1 MDKTL
6 KLKILDFEKALIT
19 LENILND
26 FDEENE
32 IIRDATIKRFEYTL
46 ELGWKL
52 WKIILEK
59 DFMEIVISPKK
70 VFLSLGKNN
79 FIKTEDVEIFLEMI
93 KNRNLTSH
101 TYDSNFVIE
110 LYNEIKKYWKVFRK
124 YSDKINLKK

>member
-110 LYNEIKKYWKVFRK
+110 LYSEIKKYWKVFRK